1 MRGIPVLMIL
11 ALAALSA
18 LMISVGW
25 VKHSEAGYLPFIIGI
40 VWALFTLGT
49 VIGRLRPDPR

>member
-1 MRGIPVLMIL
+1 MRGLPALMIL

-25 VKHSEAGYLPFIIGI
+25 WKHNDSGYLPFIIGI
-40 VWALFTLGT
+40 IWAVFTLFAI
-49 VIGRLRPDPR
+49 VGRLRPTER

>member
-11 ALAALSA
+11 VLAALSA

-25 VKHSEAGYLPFIIGI
+25 IKHDEAGYLPFILGI

-49 VIGRLRPDPR
+49 IVGRLRPDPR